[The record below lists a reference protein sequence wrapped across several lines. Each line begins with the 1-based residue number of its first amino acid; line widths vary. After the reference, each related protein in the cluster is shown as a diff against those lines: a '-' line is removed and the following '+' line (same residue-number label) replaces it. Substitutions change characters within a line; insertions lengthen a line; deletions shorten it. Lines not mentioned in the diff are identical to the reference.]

1 MGRLP
6 AETDP
11 HDRCLV
17 AWPTERRRDF
27 WRGHL
32 DAARDEYAAV
42 VQAIARFEPVLVI
55 ADEGEAETAAK
66 VLPDARNDAELSSG
80 AGIDIVEL
88 PIDDSWIRDSGPLVV
103 VDDDGQGTAIDFRF
117 NAWGEKFDSWDR
129 DDAMTAALAE
139 LLGLPIRR
147 LEMVLE
153 GGSIAADGAGLLVT
167 TERCLLNPNRNP
179 TMSRRQIEQQLT
191 DHLGVEQIVWLP
203 DALTDD
209 DGTDGHVDNVVSF
222 FAPSRCVLQTTA
234 DPADPD
240 HAVGVE
246 NRRRLAAAGIETV
259 LLDVLPRVECFGEV
273 VEVPYANYYV
283 ANGGVVVPTTGH
295 AADDE
300 MLGRI
305 GECLPG
311 RDVVGVPGAM
321 LAFGG
326 GGVHCITMQIPAL
339 G

>member
-11 HDRCLV
+11 HARCLV
-17 AWPTERRRDF
+17 AWPTDRRRDL

-55 ADEGEAETAAK
+55 ADEGEGETASAR
-66 VLPDARNDAELSSG
+66 LPGAREGDARSSDP
-80 AGIDIVEL
+80 GIDIVEL

-129 DDAMTAALAE
+129 DDAVTAALAE
-139 LLGLPIRR
+139 RLDLPTRR

-179 TMSRRQIEQQLT
+179 TLSRDDIEQQLT
-191 DHLGVEQIVWLP
+191 DHLGVTQIVWLP

-234 DPADPD
+234 DRADPD
-240 HAVGVE
+240 HAVGLE
-246 NRRRLAAAGIETV
+246 NQRRLADADV
-259 LLDVLPRVECFGEV
+259 DVVVLDVLPRDECFGEM
-273 VEVPYANYYV
+273 VEVPYANFYI
-283 ANGGVVVPTTGH
+283 ANGGVIVPLAGH
-295 AADDE
+295 PADDE

-305 GECLPG
+305 GQCFPG
-311 RDVVGVPGAM
+311 RAVVGVPGAI